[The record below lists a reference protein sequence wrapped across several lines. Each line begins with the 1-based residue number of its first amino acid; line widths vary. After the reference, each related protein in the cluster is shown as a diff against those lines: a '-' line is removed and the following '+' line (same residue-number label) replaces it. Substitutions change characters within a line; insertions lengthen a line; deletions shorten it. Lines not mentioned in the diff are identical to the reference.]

1 LWENC
6 FSGDHFFPL
15 QLWGSFSVILYSL
28 FLTSYMWMDGWMDGW
43 IVVSPAEFFDLCG
56 WMTMLV
62 FEKLQVIQDARCGVA
77 S

>member
-1 LWENC
+1 VEHIV
-6 FSGDHFFPL
+6 SVAIIFFPL
-15 QLWGSFSVILYSL
+15 QLWGSFYVILYSL
-28 FLTSYMWMDGWMDGW
+28 FLTSYVWMDGWM
-43 IVVSPAEFFDLCG
+43 VVSPAEFFHLCG